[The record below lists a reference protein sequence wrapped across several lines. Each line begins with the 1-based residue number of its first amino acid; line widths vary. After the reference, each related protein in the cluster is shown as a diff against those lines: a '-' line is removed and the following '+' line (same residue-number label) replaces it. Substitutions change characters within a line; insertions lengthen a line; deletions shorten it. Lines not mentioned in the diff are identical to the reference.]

1 MNIEF
6 SSVVSLSDLL
16 LVGQPFDVDVDGKDD
31 DFFRNTVLS
40 SPANT
45 DCGGG
50 SSVSYTNAYFNNFS
64 VKGYSET
71 TEVFDKSADDFPFV
85 TQQDGG

>member
-6 SSVVSLSDLL
+6 DNVASLSDLL

-45 DCGGG
+45 DCAGG

-71 TEVFDKSADDFPFV
+71 TVVFEKRADEFPFV